1 MARLR
6 GSNVR
11 ECEGLKKREKLWKE
25 CVRFRGR
32 FSLERGKEV
41 EPWALAIEEWM
52 RQRRE
57 RERERERVWGG
68 GERTGRERER
78 MWIKERNLRLRITYS

>member
-57 RERERERVWGG
+57 REREREREGG
-68 GERTGRERER
+68 GERRGRERER

>member
-57 RERERERVWGG
+57 RERERERGGG

>member
-57 RERERERVWGG
+57 REREG
-68 GERTGRERER
+68 GERKEAGRERECELKNV
-78 MWIKERNLRLRITYS
+78 IYVYELPTVNNKL

>member
-57 RERERERVWGG
+57 RERERERGGG
-68 GERTGRERER
+68 GERRGRERER

>member
-57 RERERERVWGG
+57 RERERERGG
-68 GERTGRERER
+68 GERRGRERER